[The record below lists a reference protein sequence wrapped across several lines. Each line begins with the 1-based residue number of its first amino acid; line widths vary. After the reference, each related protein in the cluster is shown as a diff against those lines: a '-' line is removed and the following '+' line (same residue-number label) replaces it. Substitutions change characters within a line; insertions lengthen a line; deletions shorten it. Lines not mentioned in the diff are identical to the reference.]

1 MALNRNRD
9 RGIAVE
15 SRPGAQVFDAVLDL
29 GHIAQA
35 HREAAFHADDQIAEI
50 TRIRQLFVGLEDQ
63 RLPGPIQRANRGID
77 IGCAQRGAEFIETD
91 VAGQQRIGLDAD
103 PHCKTFG
110 AVNNHLRHTIHGGQ
124 GGGDQVIRVV
134 LQLLR

>member
-35 HREAAFHADDQIAEI
+35 HRIAALGADDQIAEI
-50 TRIRQLFVGLEDQ
+50 ARIGQLLVGLEDQ

-77 IGCAQRGAEFIETD
+77 IGCTQSGAEFIQAD
-91 VAGQQRIGLDAD
+91 IAGQQRVGLDAD
-103 PHCKTFG
+103 PHRIALGT
-110 AVNNHLRHTIHGGQ
+110 VNNNLRDAIHGGQ
-124 GGGDQVIRVV
+124 GGGDQVIRIV